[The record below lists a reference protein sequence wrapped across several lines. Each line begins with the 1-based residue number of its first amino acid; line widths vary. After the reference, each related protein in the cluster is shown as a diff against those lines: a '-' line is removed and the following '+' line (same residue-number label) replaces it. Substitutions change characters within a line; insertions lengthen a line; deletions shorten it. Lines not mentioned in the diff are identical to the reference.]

1 MKGSLFFA
9 LTFLI
14 SAAAFSQDFLKGPAA
29 KNAKIGKFS
38 TANFRFVF
46 DNNPLS
52 PKGASAKKYN
62 VWNRESSALAIQTRK
77 EINNPKGLKAKNRKV
92 WKKELAQVETKAS
105 YIEPKQLRKRKVW
118 WH

>member
-29 KNAKIGKFS
+29 KNAKIGKS
-38 TANFRFVF
+38 SVANFSFVF
-46 DNNPLS
+46 DNNPVPS
-52 PKGASAKKYN
+52 KGASSKKYK
-62 VWNRESSALAIQTRK
+62 VWNRGNSAVAIQTRK
-77 EINNPKGLKAKNRKV
+77 EINNPKGLKAKNQKV
-92 WKKELAQVETKAS
+92 WKKELARVETKAS
-105 YIEPKQLRKRKVW
+105 YIEPKELRKRKVW